1 LLIVSRDLLEP
12 AVADLDFTAAV
23 AVRFDLPEAVVLAGA
38 AVCPPVLPLPVDE
51 LPAARAAAF
60 RPATLRNSFDSFDVD
75 DALALDV
82 DDFLDA
88 DLEPRRLAPAPL
100 PLF

>member
-12 AVADLDFTAAV
+12 AVADLDFTAAA
-23 AVRFDLPEAVVLAGA
+23 AVRFDLPEAAFLAGA

-51 LPAARAAAF
+51 LPTARAAAL
-60 RPATLRNSFDSFDVD
+60 RPATFRTSFDALEVD

-82 DDFLDA
+82 ADFFDA
-88 DLEPRRLAPAPL
+88 DLETRRLAPAPL